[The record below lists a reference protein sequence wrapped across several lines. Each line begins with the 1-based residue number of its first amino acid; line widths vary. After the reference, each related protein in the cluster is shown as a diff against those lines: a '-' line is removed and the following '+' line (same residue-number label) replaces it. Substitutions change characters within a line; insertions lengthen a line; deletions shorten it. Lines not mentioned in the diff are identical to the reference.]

1 MATLSIPMKGT
12 KAVEATTVI
21 VVVTMVAVVV
31 VPALISLSISV

>member
-1 MATLSIPMKGT
+1 MKGT

-31 VPALISLSISV
+31 VPALISPSVSV